1 MKQLVPDRVR
11 VVGGGLAGCE
21 VAWQLAARGYQVE
34 LVEMKP
40 KKRTPAQTSDRL
52 AELVCSNSFRSAAI
66 ENAVG
71 LLKEEMRRA
80 GSFLLRCADR
90 AKVPAGD
97 ALAVDRV
104 VFADLVE
111 SALRAHPAVTLV
123 HEELLRLPDDDVAT
137 IVATGPLTSDALARH
152 VVEVC
157 GQERLAFFDAIAPIV
172 EADSVD
178 MGSAYF
184 LSRYGKGDGADYLNC
199 PMTEAEYDAFYDA
212 LVAADRVHAKEFE
225 DLDYF
230 EGCLPLEVM
239 AERGKQTLTFG
250 PLKPVGLEHPTTGVR
265 PYAVLQLRKEDVHGT
280 AYNLVGCQTRLKQ
293 PAQRDV
299 FAKIPA
305 LKDARFLRYGAIH
318 RNTYLDSPRLLDGDL
333 RLRDPRFDNVFF
345 AGQITGVEGYVEST
359 ACGLL
364 VAFLVDDV
372 LRGRP
377 RDPPPETTMLGG
389 LYRHVLGTTRAAGND
404 DHVPSNATWAMV
416 PPLVAK
422 KTSKQD
428 RRRLAGER
436 ALADLARWLA
446 AHPPDD
452 GLRSPSPVG

>member
-1 MKQLVPDRVR
+1 MKNVR

-21 VAWQLAARGYQVE
+21 VAWQLAQRGHRVE

-52 AELVCSNSFRSAAI
+52 AELVCSNSFRSAQLG
-66 ENAVG
+66 NAVG

-80 GSFLLRCADR
+80 GSFLLRCADQS
-90 AKVPAGD
+90 KVPAGD

-111 SALRAHPAVTLV
+111 GALRAHPGVTV
-123 HEELLRLPDDDVAT
+123 VNEELQRLPDDGVPT

-152 VVEVC
+152 IVEVA
-157 GQERLAFFDAIAPIV
+157 GAERLAFFDAIAPIV

-178 MGSAYF
+178 MEHAYF

-212 LVAADRVHAKEFE
+212 LTAADRVHAKDFE

-239 AERGKQTLTFG
+239 AERGKQTLVFG
-250 PLKPVGLEHPTTGVR
+250 PLKPVGLEHPTTGKR

-305 LKDARFLRYGAIH
+305 LREARFLRYGAIH
-318 RNTYLDSPRLLDGDL
+318 RNTYLDAPRLLDGDL
-333 RLRDPRFDNVFF
+333 RLRDPRYGHVFF

-364 VAFLVDDV
+364 ASYLVDDV
-372 LRGRP
+372 LQERP

-389 LYRHVLGTTRAAGND
+389 LYRHVLGTNRAAGND
-404 DHVPSNATWAMV
+404 AHVPSNATWAMV

-422 KTSKQD
+422 RTAKHE
-428 RRRLAGER
+428 RRRMAAER
-436 ALADLARWLA
+436 ALADLGAWLRR
-446 AHPPDD
+446 HPPDD
-452 GLRSPSPVG
+452 GSRIESPVG